1 MPMSESRRLEEANK
15 ACEALAAAMKL
26 DVSELSSHSAG
37 AALRDLI
44 LHMHR
49 FEHDRDDPV
58 REIVARLGD
67 RWSTLLLLVLETGP
81 FRHAM
86 LRRVVSVISAE
97 KAISQRMLT
106 LRLRALERDGLVQ
119 RAITPTVPPQVEYSL
134 TKMGRELIGVVNG
147 LLRWIEARND
157 EILESRR
164 RFEDSERQGG

>member
-1 MPMSESRRLEEANK
+1 MSATKDNDRENAGNAWRD
-15 ACEALAAAMKL
+15 LAAAMNL
-26 DVSELSSHSAG
+26 DVAELTSHPSG
-37 AALRDLI
+37 SALRDLI
-44 LHMHR
+44 VHMNR
-49 FEHDRDDPV
+49 FEHDRGDPV

-106 LRLRALERDGLVQ
+106 LRLRALERDGLVS
-119 RAITPTVPPQVEYSL
+119 RAVTPTVPPQVEYAL
-134 TKMGRELIGVVNG
+134 TPLGRELIGVVGG
-147 LLRWIEARND
+147 LLRWIESRND